1 MQTPLAARK
10 NKTNTMPRFRPLR
23 ELGEQSCCAIV
34 LHTPAS
40 NCGIDCTKGH
50 RHTPDYNV
58 GHFLKQLQVQFFDVQ
73 KRQYPIVM
81 FHEDLLAT
89 QKRIL
94 RSKTLSPVMF
104 FKLNLNP
111 MALPMHLRPK
121 FAAIVNATKEV
132 HRNGDLFRTEKV
144 GATFRGFQQR
154 MLSRFYAGEM
164 LMEHKSL
171 RGYKY
176 ILRFDATD
184 VRISAPFSYDPFER
198 AQMLKSIYSYHTTTV
213 EPETT
218 IINPILSG
226 WLENMEFSGKL
237 IKPFVN
243 KESDSFVYNG
253 RAYSRSV
260 ELFKLSSFKTP
271 TYKSMF
277 EATDKAG
284 AFLLSETFDK
294 SLTDGQF
301 LGIAIP
307 FVASSSPQAVTELSD
322 FPIQYH
328 VDLDESYM

>member
-1 MQTPLAARK
+1 M
-10 NKTNTMPRFRPLR
+10 
-23 ELGEQSCCAIV
+23 SCCAIV
-34 LHTPAS
+34 VHTPAS

-58 GHFLKQLQVQFFDVQ
+58 GHFLKQLQIQFFNVQ

-81 FHEDLLAT
+81 FHEDLLMT

-94 RSKTLSPVMF
+94 RSKTLSAVMF

-111 MALPMHLRPK
+111 MALPMHLRPM
-121 FAAIVNATKEV
+121 FAAIVNATKAA
-132 HRNGDLFRTEKV
+132 HRNGDLFRTERV

-154 MLSRFYAGEM
+154 MLSRFYTGEM

-184 VRISAPFSYDPFER
+184 VRITAPFSYDPFER

-213 EPETT
+213 ELATT
-218 IINPILSG
+218 VLNPILSG
-226 WLENMEFSGKL
+226 WLETMDFSGKL
-237 IKPFVN
+237 IHPFVN
-243 KESDSFVYNG
+243 KESSSFVYNG

-271 TYKSMF
+271 VYRSMF
-277 EATDKAG
+277 ESTDRAG
-284 AFLLSETFDK
+284 AFLLGETFDR

-307 FVASSSPQAVTELSD
+307 FAAFSSPQAVTELSD
-322 FPIQYH
+322 FPIQYP
-328 VDLDESYM
+328 VDLDESYS

>member
-1 MQTPLAARK
+1 
-10 NKTNTMPRFRPLR
+10 MPGYRPLR
-23 ELGEQSCCAIV
+23 GLGEQSCCAIV
-34 LHTPAS
+34 VHTPAS

-81 FHEDLLAT
+81 FHEDLLTT

-94 RSKTLSPVMF
+94 KAKTLSPVMF
-104 FKLNLNP
+104 FKINLNP

-121 FAAIVNATKEV
+121 FAAIVNATKEA

-176 ILRFDATD
+176 ILKFDATD
-184 VRISAPFSYDPFER
+184 VRITSPFSYDPFER

-213 EPETT
+213 EPATT
-218 IINPILSG
+218 IINPILSV
-226 WLENMEFSGKL
+226 WLENMKFTGKL

-243 KESDSFVYNG
+243 KDSSSFVCNG

-260 ELFKLSSFKTP
+260 ELFKLSSFKTSI
-271 TYKSMF
+271 YKSMF
-277 EATDKAG
+277 ETADQAG

-301 LGIAIP
+301 LGVAIP
-307 FVASSSPQAVTELSD
+307 FVASSSPNAVTELSD
-322 FPIQYH
+322 FPVQYP
-328 VDLDESYM
+328 VDLDESYI